1 MGTDNNQQLL
11 RTDMAWHQHDPSH
24 GFIPVRED
32 VALRAQAACPESP
45 CGSTAGLGFLAPE
58 SVVLAPKP
66 RCCSVSNPELSFH
79 LETTNKAPDQESR
92 YVFDAGPGR
101 GVRRSEGGRTRRKG
115 SSGIHMGSGSP
126 PTPGGG
132 RRRAGRGRW
141 AGSKENGKRHSPSQ
155 S

>member
-1 MGTDNNQQLL
+1 
-11 RTDMAWHQHDPSH
+11 MAWRRHDPSH

-32 VALRAQAACPESP
+32 VALRAQAACPE
-45 CGSTAGLGFLAPE
+45 CHGGSTAGLGFLAPE

-132 RRRAGRGRW
+132 
-141 AGSKENGKRHSPSQ
+141 GKMGWKQGEWQETLTISELTGLWETGERS
-155 S
+155 